1 MIQLL
6 DFAQRLGQ
14 TLLKATKLERIRGA
28 RKRGVFKATHNK
40 TRHSVMHFNVR
51 KSRNGFSL
59 ILTLLIQKILSLSVD
74 PQFITGP
81 DR

>member
-28 RKRGVFKATHNK
+28 RKEAFLTATHNK
-40 TRHSVMHFNVR
+40 TRHSVMDLIR

-59 ILTLLIQKILSLSVD
+59 ILTLLIHKNPEKS
-74 PQFITGP
+74 
-81 DR
+81 